1 MQLLCNPNGYVTP
14 PPYLPC
20 DPPSQ
25 VVLLFSEPLQ
35 LLPAFGSV
43 WRAILEC
50 LGSAMAGCAGKSE
63 ILAEAIPEALKNM
76 LLVLQ
81 TRVGESVG
89 STAIV

>member
-1 MQLLCNPNGYVTP
+1 MPLYPRLPPHPLRP
-14 PPYLPC
+14 PPP
-20 DPPSQ
+20 Q